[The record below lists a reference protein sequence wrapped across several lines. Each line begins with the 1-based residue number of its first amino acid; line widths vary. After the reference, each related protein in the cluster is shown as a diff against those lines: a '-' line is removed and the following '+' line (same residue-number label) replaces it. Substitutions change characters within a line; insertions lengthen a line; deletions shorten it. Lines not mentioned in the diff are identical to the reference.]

1 MPFVAVVIRMLR
13 QWLTRALARVRSG
26 DEDADADDEDERR
39 FFVPSRLDASVLYAH
54 GMGTGQAEREL
65 ANIEKKAEI
74 LEEEH
79 HRER

>member
-1 MPFVAVVIRMLR
+1 MVR
-13 QWLTRALARVRSG
+13 QWLTRVLARVRSG
-26 DEDADADDEDERR
+26 DDEDADDEDEDERR

-54 GMGTGQAEREL
+54 GMGTSQAEREL
-65 ANIEKKAEI
+65 ATIEQKAEI